1 MKKIKL
7 FEEFNTNENVLKTD
21 VPRIQSFVAKLIAK
35 VKDAKLVKDIKNFV
49 SMHEIDPYPYTFETF
64 IKDIKDHFSGDIDFS
79 GITESILLEE
89 HEIFT
94 FDRFINESYSPVSSS
109 LFASIAKKVAK
120 SLDPK
125 VEYTVAD
132 IAKKIA
138 NSGVAAMHSKDNAK
152 VIEVLKKLGFL
163 VDPIKKGDEVIENP
177 DMEGFGFKGQTGVV
191 QHVKLNVG
199 GDKNWTSYQVKFGKD
214 SQEYHNNEII
224 KK

>member
-1 MKKIKL
+1 MRKIKL
-7 FEEFNTNENVLKTD
+7 FEEFNTNENVLKSD
-21 VPRIQSFVAKLIAK
+21 VPRIDSFVAKLIAK

-79 GITESILLEE
+79 GITESIILEE

-94 FDRFINESYSPVSSS
+94 FDRFTNESYSPVRSS
-109 LFASIAKKVAK
+109 LFDAIAKKVAK

-152 VIEVLKKLGFL
+152 VIEVLKKLGFI

-177 DMEGFGFKGQTGVV
+177 EMDGFGFEGQTGVV
-191 QHVKLNVG
+191 TKVTNK
-199 GDKNWTSYQVKFGKD
+199 GDFISYQVKFGKG